1 MVEDNTW
8 YVAITEFSR
17 RYYSLVAAG
26 SKSYLDFAEEHFNKA
41 GGSKIIAE
49 QFNISPEAID
59 KITGFD
65 ESGRPT
71 KEIPLKNLVD
81 KLNNGEELDVQKELS
96 KLCAA

>member
-1 MVEDNTW
+1 MIKDDTW
-8 YVAITEFSR
+8 YVAITGFGG

-26 SKSYLDFAEEHFNKA
+26 SKSYGSFAEHFNQA

-49 QFNISPEAID
+49 QFDILPETID

-65 ESGRPT
+65 ESGKKT
-71 KEIPLKNLVD
+71 KKDFLTDLVD
-81 KLNNGEELDVQKELS
+81 RLNDGAELDVQEELS